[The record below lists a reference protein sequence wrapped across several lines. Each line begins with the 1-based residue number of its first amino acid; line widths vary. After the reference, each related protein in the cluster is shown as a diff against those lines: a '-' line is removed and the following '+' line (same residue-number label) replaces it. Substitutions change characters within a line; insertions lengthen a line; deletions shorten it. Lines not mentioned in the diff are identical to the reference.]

1 MASADMD
8 IIVAVAALISRSIYR
23 LVAFDAILRLRL
35 LSSFCK
41 LSKCGISALRLWTT
55 LSLSDLYGVEQNSRA
70 RNGDD
75 AGKANRL
82 FVPERLVSMP

>member
-41 LSKCGISALRLWTT
+41 LLKSTSIMHYT
-55 LSLSDLYGVEQNSRA
+55 
-70 RNGDD
+70 
-75 AGKANRL
+75 
-82 FVPERLVSMP
+82 VPL